1 MGDDKHQPKPSS
13 DSPQPSELPSV
24 LQGPNFPSRISS
36 AEEDYIRKTRK
47 ALQAGFVQ
55 KFEILGLLN
64 LLHLQTKIH
73 RLKTEIFPA
82 LKARYFPEGDVVQ
95 EKSGASGGDNVD
107 TESGGTGDDEPVDA
121 WILKIFERD
130 RDHSRELQG
139 ELHSLMNLLNEYSE
153 SRL

>member
-1 MGDDKHQPKPSS
+1 MDHSEPSPA
-13 DSPQPSELPSV
+13 SPQPSQLPSV
-24 LQGPNFPSRISS
+24 LQGPDFSSRISS

-73 RLKTEIFPA
+73 RLKTKIFPA
-82 LKARYFPEGDVVQ
+82 LKARYFPKVDVVQ

-107 TESGGTGDDEPVDA
+107 TESGGTGGDEPVDA

-130 RDHSRELQG
+130 KDLPPDLSG

>member
-1 MGDDKHQPKPSS
+1 MEPSPG
-13 DSPQPSELPSV
+13 SPQPSQLPSV
-24 LQGPNFPSRISS
+24 LQGPDFSSRISS

-73 RLKTEIFPA
+73 RLKTKISPA
-82 LKARYFPEGDVVQ
+82 LKALYFPKVDVVQ
-95 EKSGASGGDNVD
+95 EKSGASGGGNVD
-107 TESGGTGDDEPVDA
+107 TESGGTGGDEPVDA

-130 RDHSRELQG
+130 KDLPPDLSA
-139 ELHSLMNLLNEYSE
+139 ELHSLMNRLNEYSE